1 VRLTLALLVAILAFA
16 AGCNKT
22 ETQNAATEQK
32 PKAQPVPAPVPA
44 TDLTLPPPPISTGAA
59 VVENDSDVLV
69 EVNGTKLLRSE
80 AKRQVEKFL
89 AANGSRI
96 PPQYK
101 EMARKQMLKSAIEQ
115 FVGKTLIT
123 QEMDKR
129 NIQVSQAEEDA
140 MRKDIAAS
148 LPEGMTLDDILKKNP
163 EKADQL
169 KEQLRNLVKAD
180 KMLGD
185 RIKVSDADITD
196 FMAKNKEKL
205 AIPEN
210 VHARHILIA
219 FDEKDTD
226 KTKADKKKK
235 AEDIRAQLVK
245 GADFAQLAKD
255 NSDCPSK
262 QNGGD
267 LGVFPKDGQMDPV
280 FSAAA
285 FSQTTNAIGQVVE
298 TKFGYHIIQVLAHS
312 KAGTVSRDQVKF
324 ELKQEKRDKA
334 VDDLVKELKV
344 KANIKYLEP
353 PTEDP
358 SEATMPE

>member
-1 VRLTLALLVAILAFA
+1 VRLTLVLLVAILAFA

-22 ETQNAATEQK
+22 QTQNAVTEQP
-32 PKAQPVPAPVPA
+32 PKAAAPAPA
-44 TDLTLPPPPISTGAA
+44 LALPPPVTAPGAA
-59 VVENDSDVLV
+59 VAENDSDVLV
-69 EVNGTKLLRSE
+69 EVNGVKFLRGE
-80 AKRQVEKFL
+80 AKRQVDKFL

-96 PPQYK
+96 PPQYM
-101 EMARKQMLKSAIEQ
+101 EMARKQMLKSSIEQ

-123 QEMDKR
+123 QEMEKQ
-129 NIQVSQAEEDA
+129 NIQVSKEEEDA

-185 RIKVSDADITD
+185 RIKVTDADIAD

-219 FDEKDTD
+219 FDDKDTD

-235 AEDIRAQLVK
+235 AEDVRTRLVK
-245 GADFAQLAKD
+245 GADFAEMAKE

-262 QNGGD
+262 ERGGD

-285 FSQTTNAIGQVVE
+285 FSQATNAIGPIVE
-298 TKFGYHIIQVLAHS
+298 TKFGYHIIQVLAHN
-312 KAGTVSRDQVKF
+312 KTGTVTRDQVKF

-353 PTEDP
+353 PTDDVP
-358 SEATMPE
+358 EAMMPE

>member
-1 VRLTLALLVAILAFA
+1 LVAILAFT

-22 ETQNAATEQK
+22 VTQNAAVEQQ
-32 PKAQPVPAPVPA
+32 PKAQPTPAPSLA
-44 TDLTLPPPPISTGAA
+44 LPPPPPATAPASA

-69 EVNGTKLLRSE
+69 EVNGAKLLRSE

-101 EMARKQMLKSAIEQ
+101 DMARKQMLKSSIEQ

-123 QEMDKR
+123 QEMDKQ

-148 LPEGMTLDDILKKNP
+148 LPEGMTLDDIIKKNP

-180 KMLGD
+180 KLLGD

-219 FDEKDTD
+219 VDEKDND

-235 AEDIRAQLVK
+235 AEDVRARLVK
-245 GADFAQLAKD
+245 GADFAEMAKE

-262 QNGGD
+262 EKGGD

-285 FSQTTNAIGQVVE
+285 FSQATNAIGPIVE
-298 TKFGYHIIQVLAHS
+298 TKFGYHIIQVLAHTKS
-312 KAGTVSRDQVKF
+312 GTVTREQVKF

-353 PTEDP
+353 PTE
-358 SEATMPE
+358 EAPEGTMPE